1 MAVQLAGGATV
12 YCSIDAVAYRNVG
25 CDGVGLFR
33 RRSGYGMRQYQAEET
48 ESTVGESPH
57 DGA

>member
-33 RRSGYGMRQYQAEET
+33 RCSGYGMRQYQAEEM
-48 ESTVGESPH
+48 ENTVGESPH

>member
-25 CDGVGLFR
+25 RDGVGLFL

-48 ESTVGESPH
+48 ESPVGESPH